1 MQVVYVLHKD
11 GTPLMPTKRFGK
23 VRYLLKNKL
32 AKVVKRNPFTI
43 QLNYE
48 SKSYVQ
54 DITLGVDAGS
64 RHIGLSASTKKKE
77 LYCSDVELRNDIV
90 GLISTRSALRRTRRK
105 RLRYRP
111 RRFNNRTNA
120 KKKGWLAP
128 SVKQKINSHLKVIEN
143 AHEIL
148 PINNLRIELASFD
161 TQLLKAK
168 ETGEVIE
175 GKDYQHGEQFGFWN
189 IREYVLFRDNHEC
202 QCCHGKSKDKVLE
215 VHHLESRKTGG
226 NAPNNLI
233 TLCRT
238 CHEKYHR
245 GEIELK
251 QKRGTSYKDTTFMN
265 IMKNSLYNQLKEI
278 YPNVEITYGYITKAN
293 RIKYG
298 LAKEH
303 YNDAYCIAGNFEA
316 EPLDTVIY
324 QRKIRCHNRQI
335 HQMTINKGGYRKRN
349 QLEYKVFGFRAL
361 DKVKCN
367 DKVGFIFARRS
378 NGQFKIKTFNRDL
391 IHECVSYKKLE
402 FLEVRNSYIK
412 EERIRQYCLG

>member
-1 MQVVYVLHKD
+1 
-11 GTPLMPTKRFGK
+11 MPTKRLGK
-23 VRYLLKNKL
+23 VRHLLEDGK
-32 AKVVKRNPFTI
+32 AKIVKRNPFTI
-43 QLNYE
+43 QLTYKSTNYT
-48 SKSYVQ
+48 Q

-90 GLISTRSALRRTRRK
+90 DLISTRRELRKTRRN

-111 RRFNNRTNA
+111 PRFNNRANA
-120 KKKGWLAP
+120 KQKGRLMP
-128 SVKQKINSHLKVIEN
+128 SVKQKIDCHLKVIN
-143 AHEIL
+143 DAHKIL
-148 PINNLRIELASFD
+148 PVSKLRIELAAFD
-161 TQLLKAK
+161 TQLLKAE
-168 ETGEVIE
+168 ETGEILE
-175 GKDYQHGEQFGFWN
+175 RKDYQHGEQLGFWN
-189 IREYVLFRDNHEC
+189 TREYVLFRDNYEC
-202 QCCHGKSKDKVLE
+202 QHCHGKSKDKVLE

-251 QKRGTSYKDTTFMN
+251 QKRGASYKDAAFMN

-278 YPNVEITYGYITKAN
+278 YPNVEITYGYITKFN
-293 RIKYG
+293 RIKHG

-316 EPLDTVIY
+316 EPLDIVIY

-335 HQMTINKGGYRKRN
+335 HKMTINKSCYKKRN
-349 QLEYKVFGFRAL
+349 QSEYKVFGFRL
-361 DKVKCN
+361 FDKVKC
-367 DKVGFIFARRS
+367 DGKVGFIFARRL
-378 NGQFKIKTFNRDL
+378 NGYFKIKTFNRDL
-391 IHECVSYKKLE
+391 IHDGISYKKLE
-402 FLEVRNSYIK
+402 LLEVRNSYIK
-412 EERIRQYCLG
+412 EERTRQFLPTAKPWVSLPRTL